1 MGSRN
6 TAAGVENVYAAAQ
19 QWIDRALRA
28 DDSLFTPGRSIWTS
42 QRLAGLRERFLD
54 RHADWRGPDFF
65 GKLEPL
71 LAGGP
76 PEISQLMAEAVYV
89 TYLIV
94 WRRAAGS
101 RAKLRNINQVLGWS
115 SAGVSVPDD
124 LVAGLEPGIANPGA
138 FYTANFGIHPGY
150 VIEFVEHWKEM
161 EPNERDRTLADP
173 WEFKRVVL
181 NVPYRSAVLRDN
193 PFSPVVQRQALLH
206 LVFPDTFEGIVNPDL
221 KDRIADSR
229 LFSRYIT
236 GTDDD
241 PDRRLQQVREGL
253 ETDLGRDFDFFDD
266 DIYPQ
271 WASDVTPWDEFVERA
286 KTYMAT
292 GRLEEEE
299 IGYKKEIGA
308 QLALARDAVRD
319 GSGDWAELLRAGLA
333 SRDGH
338 PLAWQSADTFRRWVN
353 SSPDDALMA
362 LQAIWTTDEPL
373 VAERVRSFSDR
384 LPESVVSGAGTR
396 ARLAAFL
403 LMGLDVEGFPPY
415 QYVMFRDAYRRV
427 EYALP
432 DQDADPST
440 LYEHALGFLDR
451 FMEEAER
458 RDLPMRHRLDAQS
471 LVWAVQ
477 GIPPVS
483 CVPTR
488 GPDLE
493 ALSQRLYFEDS
504 SSLRNIVALLEKKKQ
519 VIFQGPPGTGK
530 TYVAKELAKC
540 LAGADGSVRIVQFHP
555 SYSYEDF
562 VQGLRP
568 RVSADGQLGYEL
580 VEGPLLEVAER
591 ARSAPSTT
599 KHFLVIDE
607 INRGNLARILG
618 ELYFLLEYRNEGIRL
633 QYQRVDDDD
642 FSLPGNLYIIG
653 TMNTADRSIALVDL
667 ALRRRFY
674 FVDFHPDRKP
684 VQGVLRRWLEANA
697 PDMDWVDGVV
707 DSANRLLGEE
717 GDAAIGPSYFMSE
730 DGLSE
735 DDLERAWE
743 HGVLPYIQE
752 RLFGTDAERIGQ
764 FQLDS
769 LRPADATSVTN
780 SGGEE

>member
-1 MGSRN
+1 
-6 TAAGVENVYAAAQ
+6 
-19 QWIDRALRA
+19 
-28 DDSLFTPGRSIWTS
+28 
-42 QRLAGLRERFLD
+42 
-54 RHADWRGPDFF
+54 
-65 GKLEPL
+65 
-71 LAGGP
+71 
-76 PEISQLMAEAVYV
+76 MAEAVYV

-94 WRRAAGS
+94 WRSAVGR
-101 RAKLRNINQVLGWS
+101 RAKLRRINQVLGWS
-115 SAGVSVPDD
+115 SAGVSVPED
-124 LVAGLEPGIANPGA
+124 LADGLEPGIAHPGA
-138 FYTANFGIHPGY
+138 FFTANFGIHPGY
-150 VIEFVEHWKEM
+150 VIEFVEHWKEL
-161 EPNERDRTLADP
+161 ESDAQGRLLTDP
-173 WEFKRVVL
+173 WEFKRAVL

-221 KDRIADSR
+221 KDRISGSR

-236 GTDDD
+236 GADDD
-241 PDRRLQQVREGL
+241 PDRGLQQVREGL
-253 ETDLGRDFDFFDD
+253 ETDLGRDFGFFDG

-271 WASDVTPWDEFVERA
+271 WASDATPWDEFVERA

-292 GRLEEEE
+292 GRLEDEE

-333 SRDGH
+333 SREGH

-353 SSPDDALMA
+353 SSPDDALTA

-403 LMGLDVEGFPPY
+403 LMGLDVESFPPY

-458 RDLPMRHRLDAQS
+458 RDLPLRHRLDAQS

-477 GIPPVS
+477 RIPRVQ
-483 CVPTR
+483 TR

-493 ALSQRLYFEDS
+493 VLSQRLYFEDS
-504 SSLRNIVALLEKKKQ
+504 SSLQNIVALLEKKKQ
-519 VIFQGPPGTGK
+519 IIFQGPPGTGK
-530 TYVAKELAKC
+530 TYVAKELANC

-580 VEGPLLEVAER
+580 VEGPLLEVAEQ
-591 ARSAPSTT
+591 ARSAPATT

-633 QYQRVDDDD
+633 QYQRVDDGD
-642 FSLPGNLYIIG
+642 FALPANLYIIG

-684 VQGVLRRWLEANA
+684 VQGVLRRWLEANE
-697 PDMDWVDGVV
+697 PDMDWVADVV

-717 GDAAIGPSYFMSE
+717 GDAAIGPSYFMSD
-730 DGLSE
+730 DGLNE
-735 DDLERAWE
+735 DELERAWE

-752 RLFGTDAERIGQ
+752 RLFGADSERIGQ
-764 FQLDS
+764 FQLES
-769 LRPADATSVTN
+769 LRPADAPSVTIDG
-780 SGGEE
+780 GGEG